1 MSNYPSYASYFLR
14 SFSGVST
21 ANFRVPPQASG
32 TKVAHNQ
39 IDFVLPTNTLIK
51 MDDIRLVFA
60 AKCATTGTTADTGQA
75 PRLPPADAFI
85 ERMSV
90 QMGGLS
96 VDSGCA
102 STNVLKQVQRNYKYK
117 ADDPVNTHVNAY
129 RNVSGLTLQQFG
141 AAAETYTYGDN
152 TMFSIPLGSFFSTIQ
167 PSLLDVSLLPEIR
180 ISIFLAGNSVIAS
193 GKTGVDN
200 AGITNTNTN
209 TLVQGTYSIDN
220 YHLLVP
226 CWSIDDGTYSAVI
239 NSRLNDEGFLEAMWC
254 GYDSFSDTF
263 TGTTRVAS
271 AASSL
276 DKIIVAFRKSGFND
290 PQGLIGISGQ
300 NNARATAE
308 NAASVLGQP
317 DTFGGDKYL
326 PAPLNFSAPMSTINN
341 KLNEEPKISVSI
353 NNVRYPQFD
362 CPLSQ
367 WYVLSAQAMEVPRT
381 ASESYVEYL
390 NNRCNLVTKLNLP
403 ASTGMRAKSGLDLRG
418 SNSSILIS
426 RVGDAT
432 NFQNDG
438 NVVVFLE
445 SSRVLRI
452 GQGKTLQTIL

>member
-1 MSNYPSYASYFLR
+1 MSNYPAYASYFLR

-60 AKCATTGTTADTGQA
+60 AKALTTGDDANKGQA

-102 STNVLKQVQRNYKYK
+102 ATNVLKQVQRNYKHK
-117 ADDPVNTHVNAY
+117 AEDPVNTHTSAY
-129 RNVSGLTLQQFG
+129 RNVSGFTLQQFG
-141 AAAETYTYGDN
+141 AAAEAYTVGSN

-180 ISIFLAGNSVIAS
+180 ISIFLAGNNVIAS
-193 GKTGVDN
+193 GVTGATV
-200 AGITNTNTN
+200 AGITNANTN
-209 TLVQGTYSIDN
+209 TLIQGTYEVSN
-220 YHLLVP
+220 YNLLVP

-254 GYDSFSDTF
+254 GYDSYSDTF
-263 TGTTRVAS
+263 SGTTRVAS

-276 DKIIVAFRKSGFND
+276 DKIIVAFRKSGFSD

-300 NNARATAE
+300 NNARKVAE
-308 NAASVLGQP
+308 AEANILGQV

-326 PAPLNFSAPMSTINN
+326 PAPLNFTAPMTTVNN
-341 KLNEEPKISVSI
+341 KLNEEPNISISI

-390 NNRCNLVTKLNLP
+390 NNRCNIVTKLNLP
-403 ASTGMRAKSGLDLRG
+403 GSSGMRAKSGLDLRG
-418 SNSSILIS
+418 SNSSILVS

-445 SSRVLRI
+445 SSRVLRV
-452 GQGKTLQTIL
+452 GQGKTIQTIL